1 MPSHGNINTSEY
13 WDRVWKSEDPDARQ
27 YPEVHSRIL
36 QWVALH
42 QGAHK
47 STRIVDLGCG
57 AGVLLRQIR
66 HHFPTAQLTGVD
78 FSEEVVTP
86 LIERLDSIWAL
97 TADITKPLHLGADI
111 AIATEV
117 LEHIDDDATLI
128 RSMFDIADTIFIS
141 VPNNRLPPS
150 EEPEHLRTYTA
161 QQLKSLL
168 TISKN
173 IDCEVVE
180 AGGYL
185 VARASKHP
193 LPGKKP
199 KVYIAIL
206 NQGAIRPELAN
217 LLINSTHDP
226 RYQIKIT
233 YPGDRPIANNRN
245 KIVLKFLEGDWDY
258 LLMLDDDTVPHRSPL
273 DLITLDK
280 DIIGYPYPQW
290 NEGDIYWL
298 AMDQDGDGY
307 KPIPPDRRH
316 GLQQVDALGTG
327 CILIARNV
335 LEAIRAPFMRKWDED
350 GIAELGL
357 DFYFCQKAKEA
368 GFEVWCDWR
377 APCSHFKTLN
387 LIDVLGLLA
396 DG

>member
-1 MPSHGNINTSEY
+1 MTPHGHNINTPDY
-13 WDRVWKSEDPDARQ
+13 WNRIWKHENPDARQ

-36 QWVALH
+36 QWIHLH

-66 HHFPTAQLTGVD
+66 HNFRTTQLTGVD
-78 FSEEVVTP
+78 FSEEAIHP
-86 LIERLDSIWAL
+86 IIERQDGIWGL
-97 TADITKPLHLGADI
+97 CADITKPLHLGADI

-117 LEHIDDDATLI
+117 LEHIDDDKKLI
-128 RSMFDIADTIFIS
+128 LRMFDTADTIFIS

-150 EEPEHLRTYTA
+150 EEPEHQRTYTG

-168 TISKN
+168 TISED
-173 IDCEVVE
+173 IDCEVIE
-180 AGGYL
+180 AGSYL
-185 VARASKHP
+185 IARASKHP
-193 LPGKKP
+193 LPEKKL
-199 KVYIAIL
+199 KVYIAVL
-206 NQGAIRPELAN
+206 NQGSIRPELAN
-217 LLINSTHDP
+217 LLIHTTHDP
-226 RYQIKIT
+226 RYQVKIT

-273 DLITLDK
+273 DLIDADK

-307 KPIPPDRRH
+307 KPIPPERRH
-316 GLQQVDALGTG
+316 GLQQVDAIGTG
-327 CILIARNV
+327 CILIKRKV
-335 LEAIRAPFMRKWDED
+335 LEEVRAPFMRKWSED

-357 DFYFCQKAKEA
+357 DFYFCQKAKDA

-377 APCSHFKTLN
+377 APCSHFKTLD
-387 LIDVLGLLA
+387 LIEVLGLLN
-396 DG
+396 G

>member
-1 MPSHGNINTSEY
+1 MTLHGRNINTPDY
-13 WDRVWKSEDPDARQ
+13 WNRIWKHEDPDARQ

-36 QWVALH
+36 QWIHLH
-42 QGAHK
+42 QGIHK

-66 HHFPTAQLTGVD
+66 SNFRAVQLTGID
-78 FSEEVVTP
+78 FSVEAINNLNLYSIRGIIDDLTYLP
-86 LIERLDSIWAL
+86 QIE
-97 TADITKPLHLGADI
+97 ADI

-117 LEHIDDDATLI
+117 LEHIDDDKKLI
-128 RSMFDIADTIFIS
+128 LRMFDIADTIFIS

-150 EEPEHLRTYTA
+150 EEPEHQRTYTG

-168 TISKN
+168 TISSD

-193 LPGKKP
+193 LPGKKQ
-199 KVYIAIL
+199 KVYIAVL
-206 NQGAIRPELAN
+206 NQGSIRPELAN
-217 LLINSTHDP
+217 LLIHTTHDP
-226 RYQIKIT
+226 RYQVKIT

-245 KIVLKFLEGDWDY
+245 KIVLKFLDGDWDY
-258 LLMLDDDTVPHRSPL
+258 LLMLDDDTVPHRNPL
-273 DLITLDK
+273 DLIEHDK

-290 NEGDIYWL
+290 NERDIYWL

-307 KPIPPDRRH
+307 KPIPPERRH

-327 CILIARNV
+327 CILIKRNV
-335 LEAIRAPFMRKWDED
+335 LEAVRAPFMRKWSED

-357 DFYFCQKAKEA
+357 DFYFCQKARDA

-377 APCSHFKTLN
+377 APCSHFKN
-387 LIDVLGLLA
+387 LDLIEVLGLL
-396 DG
+396 G